1 MTGNLMLLTDLDE
14 NVDKIGRII
23 EHGRKRDE
31 FCNLLKQS
39 FEDTFLTLPVQQ
51 KISEWKDITQSWF
64 LPRLLKQRK
73 FCKELSLFSLQGRVN
88 KEQVLPALQ
97 QLLFYQQQK
106 QEVDSLSLIH
116 I

>member
-1 MTGNLMLLTDLDE
+1 M
-14 NVDKIGRII
+14 
-23 EHGRKRDE
+23 
-31 FCNLLKQS
+31 
-39 FEDTFLTLPVQQ
+39 QQ

-106 QEVDSLSLIH
+106 QEVENLLEQAVRKGRSLGLSNQELTDTFELILEDLS
-116 I
+116 